1 MPLKQDLSSEPGL
14 KRQLPAN
21 LTHPVLLTNPT
32 HPVHRIDEEA
42 SAATDANSATIVQLI
57 VPTK

>member
-14 KRQLPAN
+14 KRQLPTN
-21 LTHPVLLTNPT
+21 LTHPVLLTNLT